1 MGSGSASRRLAGT
14 AAALTP
20 SATAPANAAMQNP
33 SDAAS
38 PREQHVMVPMRDG
51 TRLSLSLQFPDP
63 VKHGPG
69 PWPAIFEQ
77 RYGNDG
83 TDDATRRDL
92 AELADGVLFVR
103 ARARFSPSPSHSAY
117 VSLGGF
123 VAGLLMFR
131 GAWRSEGEWLSYRA
145 LGWGEHMED
154 GVYAD
159 GYDCCEWIASQPWC
173 TGKVGTF
180 GSSQAGFAQNFLA
193 VMRPPS
199 LVCQYMIDTGL
210 SLYHEAYRMGG
221 CWGWHTGRNS
231 SPAVAKNGIGRG
243 TYGKDHSVMT
253 QREWAGHQEHC
264 DDYWLAEDCTRYIN
278 RMDVPCC
285 SVGSWYD
292 FMCQGSIA
300 SFVGRQH
307 LGGDRSRGQQSLIIG
322 PWLHGR
328 YNKGN
333 TVGELAYPA
342 SAAFP
347 IKQHMVEFFKH
358 HLLQE
363 PRASQAVPVKYF
375 RMGAV
380 DEPNAP
386 GNDWHEASDWPVP
399 ATPTA
404 FFLSPGGELSLS
416 SPAQVGALPVCADP
430 SDPADTGTGSSAFAG
445 ARDAR
450 MFEASGAAGSVL
462 IFTSEVLTEAIEWT
476 GAVRARLFVAVDGD
490 DADFIARVS
499 DVYPDG
505 RSILIADHSRRVS
518 LRKSLNDPPVA
529 PEPVN
534 ALDFRIGWMSQV
546 FNAGHRIRITIA
558 CTGGPL
564 WKTVD
569 AERQDTRVAT
579 HYLLHGPDQA
589 SHVLAPVVGTPGDS
603 QDTTFR
609 AQLATGVF
617 PK

>member
-1 MGSGSASRRLAGT
+1 MQQPTPDCVSRRLALTTT
-14 AAALTP
+14 AVAGPT
-20 SATAPANAAMQNP
+20 ATTSANATG
-33 SDAAS
+33 
-38 PREQHVMVPMRDG
+38 REQHVMVPMRDG
-51 TRLSLSLQFPDP
+51 TRLSMRLHFPDTA
-63 VKHGPG
+63 KHGQG

-83 TDDATRRDL
+83 TDDATRADL
-92 AELADGVLFVR
+92 TELADG
-103 ARARFSPSPSHSAY
+103 
-117 VSLGGF
+117 GF
-123 VAGLLMFR
+123 VVGLLMFR

-145 LGWGEHMED
+145 LGWGEHIDD
-154 GVYAD
+154 GIFAD
-159 GYDCCEWIASQPWC
+159 GYDACEWLASQPWC

-221 CWGWHTGRNS
+221 CCGQHTSVNATAAAG
-231 SPAVAKNGIGRG
+231 KNGIGRG

-253 QREWAGHQEHC
+253 QKEWEDHTEHC

-285 SVGSWYD
+285 TVGSWYD

-307 LGGDRSRGQQSLIIG
+307 LGGACSRGQQQLIIG

-328 YNKGN
+328 YNKGSQ
-333 TVGELAYPA
+333 VGELTYPA
-342 SAAFP
+342 HAAFP
-347 IKQHMVEFFKH
+347 IKRNMIEYFTH
-358 HLLQE
+358 HLLRK
-363 PRASQAVPVKYF
+363 PRLSQLVPVQYY

-380 DEPNAP
+380 DEPDAL

-399 ATPTA
+399 ASPTA
-404 FFLSPGGELSLS
+404 FYLTSGGLLS
-416 SPAQVGALPVCADP
+416 SVPGQVGTSPVCADP
-430 SDPADTGTGSSAFAG
+430 SDPADTGTGSSGFAG

-450 MFEASGAAGSVL
+450 PFETSGAAGSVL
-462 IFTSEVLTEAIEWT
+462 TFTSDVLTEPVEWT

-505 RSILIADHSRRVS
+505 RSILIADHPRRVS
-518 LRKSLNDPPVA
+518 LRYSLNEPPLP

-534 ALDFRIGWMSQV
+534 SLDFRIGWMSQV
-546 FNAGHRIRITIA
+546 FNAGHRIRVTIA

-564 WKTVD
+564 WETVD
-569 AERQDTRVAT
+569 AARRATRVAT
-579 HYLLHGPDQA
+579 HRLLHGPNQA
-589 SHVLAPVVGTPGDS
+589 SHVLAPVVGTGGAS
-603 QDTTFR
+603 QDTSFR
-609 AQLATGVF
+609 AELATGIF